1 MYFRQTQFAFI
12 LQPTENKITSETHI
26 GRRHADLR
34 HPALDD
40 GVGVGRSWDQW
51 KERPGLAD
59 GGKLGS
65 DLKGPPVVRERGV
78 DGMSPSLVRKRGVD
92 GMSPPVPAV
101 VMPLL
106 EPPGVDGWMGAGR
119 A

>member
-12 LQPTENKITSETHI
+12 LQPVENKITSETHI

-40 GVGVGRSWDQW
+40 RVGVGRSWDQW
-51 KERPGLAD
+51 KARRGLA
-59 GGKLGS
+59 GGSKLGS

-78 DGMSPSLVRKRGVD
+78 DGMSPPVVRKHGVD
-92 GMSPPVPAV
+92 GMPPPVPAV
-101 VMPLL
+101 VMPL
-106 EPPGVDGWMGAGR
+106 
-119 A
+119 

>member
-1 MYFRQTQFAFI
+1 MYFRQTKFTFI
-12 LQPTENKITSETHI
+12 LQPAENKIPSETRI
-26 GRRHADLR
+26 GRRHADLG

-40 GVGVGRSWDQW
+40 GVGVGGSWDQW

-59 GGKLGS
+59 GGKLRS
-65 DLKGPPVVRERGV
+65 DLKGPPVMRERGV
-78 DGMSPSLVRKRGVD
+78 DGMP
-92 GMSPPVPAV
+92 PPVPAV

>member
-1 MYFRQTQFAFI
+1 MYFWQTQFAFI
-12 LQPTENKITSETHI
+12 LQPVENTIKSETHI

-65 DLKGPPVVRERGV
+65 DLKGPPVVR
-78 DGMSPSLVRKRGVD
+78 D
-92 GMSPPVPAV
+92 AV
-101 VMPLL
+101 
-106 EPPGVDGWMGAGR
+106 WMACR
-119 A
+119 RRWCASAVWMACRRWCLWL